1 MLIYLQTG
9 HTISKSLVHQ
19 FFEGSNGILLLT
31 GSAGAGKTATVQVL
45 ANELG
50 LELQEWINPVSEIA
64 EGQSSLKF

>member
-1 MLIYLQTG
+1 M
-9 HTISKSLVHQ
+9 VHH

-50 LELQEWINPVSEIA
+50 LELQEWINPVSDIA
-64 EGQSSLKF
+64 EGQSSLINLL